1 MQAAKHP
8 KPKLTSKN
16 RVNVRTIAGWNM
28 QRGWWPAE
36 SAANR
41 EAVTPSDKQ
50 ERKCSASK
58 ARSVLQEAGID
69 KN

>member
-16 RVNVRTIAGWNM
+16 RVNVRTNAGWNM
-28 QRGWWPAE
+28 QRGWWLAE
-36 SAANR
+36 LAASR
-41 EAVTPSDKQ
+41 EAFTPSSKQ

-58 ARSVLQEAGID
+58 ACSVLQEADRD